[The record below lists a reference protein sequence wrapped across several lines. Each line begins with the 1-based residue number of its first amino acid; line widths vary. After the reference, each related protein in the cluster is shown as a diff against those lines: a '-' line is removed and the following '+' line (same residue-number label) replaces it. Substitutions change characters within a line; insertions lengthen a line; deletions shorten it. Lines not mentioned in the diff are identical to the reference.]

1 MNAAGDHATPPRLSR
16 ELIVD
21 AYVRIAETDGTGDI
35 TLRRLG
41 GELGVDPTAV
51 YRHFRDKDEILATA
65 SDRLLAE
72 ATEGFTASGRWRED
86 LRTLLLA
93 LRTAFM
99 AHPHALSALQLSA
112 VPMPH
117 GSLLV
122 ERCIGFLRQ
131 AGLRDEEAILAF
143 EALEDYTIGAAIFD
157 AQATED
163 SLARWREVY
172 RVLPE
177 QDFPNLAV
185 TAERLYREPGKAF
198 AYGLDLMLDAIE
210 GKTKTRNRTGTT
222 APRRRKARS
231 SG

>member
-1 MNAAGDHATPPRLSR
+1 MRRMTSAAGNATPARLSR

-21 AYVRIAETDGTGDI
+21 AYVRIAESDGTGDV

-41 GELGVDPTAV
+41 SELGVDPTAV

-72 ATEGFTASGRWRED
+72 ATEGFSATGRWRED

-93 LRTAFM
+93 LRTAFL
-99 AHPHALSALQLSA
+99 AHPHALSALQISA

-117 GSLLV
+117 GSQLV
-122 ERCIGFLRQ
+122 DRCIGFLRQ
-131 AGLRDEEAILAF
+131 AGLGDDEAILAF
-143 EALEDYTIGAAIFD
+143 EALEDYTIGAAVFD

-163 SLARWREVY
+163 SLARWRAVY
-172 RVLPE
+172 LVLPPG
-177 QDFPNLAV
+177 DFPNLAV
-185 TAERLYREPGKAF
+185 TADRLYRDPGKAF

-210 GKTKTRNRTGTT
+210 GKTTTRNRTSTSAT
-222 APRRRKARS
+222 VRRRKT
-231 SG
+231 

>member
-1 MNAAGDHATPPRLSR
+1 MKAAGDHATPRLSR

-41 GELGVDPTAV
+41 SELGVDPTAV

-122 ERCIGFLRQ
+122 DRSIGFLRQ
-131 AGLRDEEAILAF
+131 AGLSDEEAPLAF

-172 RVLPE
+172 RVLPPG
-177 QDFPNLAV
+177 DFPNLAV

-210 GKTKTRNRTGTT
+210 RKTKPRDRNGTT

>member
-1 MNAAGDHATPPRLSR
+1 
-16 ELIVD
+16 
-21 AYVRIAETDGTGDI
+21 
-35 TLRRLG
+35 
-41 GELGVDPTAV
+41 
-51 YRHFRDKDEILATA
+51 
-65 SDRLLAE
+65 
-72 ATEGFTASGRWRED
+72 
-86 LRTLLLA
+86 
-93 LRTAFM
+93 
-99 AHPHALSALQLSA
+99 
-112 VPMPH
+112 MPH

-122 ERCIGFLRQ
+122 DRSIGFLRQ
-131 AGLRDEEAILAF
+131 AGLSDEEATLAF

-172 RVLPE
+172 RVLPPG
-177 QDFPNLAV
+177 DFPNLAV

-210 GKTKTRNRTGTT
+210 RKTKPRDRNGTT

>member
-1 MNAAGDHATPPRLSR
+1 MKAAGDHASPRLSR

-41 GELGVDPTAV
+41 SELGVDPTAV

-72 ATEGFTASGRWRED
+72 ATEGFTASGHWRED

-122 ERCIGFLRQ
+122 DRSIGSLRQ
-131 AGLRDEEAILAF
+131 AGLSDEEAILAF
-143 EALEDYTIGAAIFD
+143 EALEDYTLGAAIFD

-172 RVLPE
+172 RVLPPG
-177 QDFPNLAV
+177 DFPNLAV

-210 GKTKTRNRTGTT
+210 GKTRPRNRNGTT